1 MEGSNLPVLI
11 ISPIAAGV
19 NHDAA
24 ILFFVSLLF
33 SLQSGTIFLAGRF
46 LHGVLS
52 PLIHQRKGGSVMS
65 DYELLMVVFT
75 VLSLIV
81 VLIKKDK

>member
-1 MEGSNLPVLI
+1 MVCCRPRITKEK
-11 ISPIAAGV
+11 GV
-19 NHDAA
+19 
-24 ILFFVSLLF
+24 
-33 SLQSGTIFLAGRF
+33 
-46 LHGVLS
+46 
-52 PLIHQRKGGSVMS
+52 SVMT

>member
-1 MEGSNLPVLI
+1 MVCYRPRITKEK
-11 ISPIAAGV
+11 GV
-19 NHDAA
+19 
-24 ILFFVSLLF
+24 
-33 SLQSGTIFLAGRF
+33 
-46 LHGVLS
+46 
-52 PLIHQRKGGSVMS
+52 SVMT

>member
-1 MEGSNLPVLI
+1 MMRRFCFMLHCFSVRNLVQYSLQEGSYMVCYRPRI
-11 ISPIAAGV
+11 TKEKGV
-19 NHDAA
+19 
-24 ILFFVSLLF
+24 
-33 SLQSGTIFLAGRF
+33 
-46 LHGVLS
+46 
-52 PLIHQRKGGSVMS
+52 SVMS

>member
-1 MEGSNLPVLI
+1 MVCYRPRITKEK
-11 ISPIAAGV
+11 GV
-19 NHDAA
+19 
-24 ILFFVSLLF
+24 
-33 SLQSGTIFLAGRF
+33 
-46 LHGVLS
+46 
-52 PLIHQRKGGSVMS
+52 SVMS

>member
-1 MEGSNLPVLI
+1 MVCYRPWITKEK
-11 ISPIAAGV
+11 GV
-19 NHDAA
+19 
-24 ILFFVSLLF
+24 
-33 SLQSGTIFLAGRF
+33 
-46 LHGVLS
+46 
-52 PLIHQRKGGSVMS
+52 SVMS

>member
-1 MEGSNLPVLI
+1 MVCYRPRFTKEK
-11 ISPIAAGV
+11 GV
-19 NHDAA
+19 
-24 ILFFVSLLF
+24 
-33 SLQSGTIFLAGRF
+33 
-46 LHGVLS
+46 
-52 PLIHQRKGGSVMS
+52 SVMT

>member
-1 MEGSNLPVLI
+1 MARRFCFSLHYFSVRNLVQYSLQEGSYMVCYRPRI
-11 ISPIAAGV
+11 TKEKGV
-19 NHDAA
+19 
-24 ILFFVSLLF
+24 
-33 SLQSGTIFLAGRF
+33 
-46 LHGVLS
+46 
-52 PLIHQRKGGSVMS
+52 SVMS